1 MRIYE
6 QEDEEKLRLCM
17 QAAAWRRNGLITEPQ
32 FREIETSTRT
42 DLKRTTLML
51 RLLLF
56 VFAGLLTAATVA
68 FVLWLL
74 DLGDG
79 GNYVWLAVS
88 SALAYAAAE
97 RLAGPLRFYRHG
109 AEEAFAAGALVLALL
124 AAGHYI
130 RHGLGLYGSEKELL
144 LEILAAAGCFALYA
158 RFRHLYLALAGVL
171 ALAYLPF
178 TYFDEVIWQRAFLAV
193 IFISGLLLTWREE
206 RVEPPVLLR
215 EEASFLFAFLLFGL
229 CLAVNLRLGDLRP
242 WDIPHILKA
251 RAGVPAAAYW
261 LSYVLTFLIPLAG
274 LAAGIRTRRRA
285 LLAASAAGII
295 LALCTNKD
303 YLGFRHFPWDPAVL
317 GALLIGIS
325 IALER
330 RLKAEWK
337 GYTSRQLL
345 SPASHGLEAAA
356 VAAGAA
362 GISHAANAA
371 PGEGGANFGGG
382 SSGGG
387 GSSRGF

>member
-1 MRIYE
+1 MRIYKT
-6 QEDEEKLRLCM
+6 EDEEKLRLFM

-32 FREIETSTRT
+32 FREIEASTRT

-56 VFAGLLTAATVA
+56 VFAGVLTAATVA
-68 FVLWLL
+68 FVLWML
-74 DLGDG
+74 DLRDG
-79 GNYVWLAVS
+79 GDTVWLGIS

-97 RLAGPLRFYRHG
+97 RLAGRFRFYRHG
-109 AEEAFAAGALVLALL
+109 VEEAFAAGALVLALL
-124 AAGHYI
+124 VAVYFI
-130 RHGLGLYGSEKELL
+130 KHGLGLYGSEKELL

-171 ALAYLPF
+171 ALAFTPF
-178 TYFDEVIWQRAFLAV
+178 TFFDEVLWQRAFLAA
-193 IFISGLLLTWREE
+193 IFTLGLLLIRREE
-206 RVEPPVLLR
+206 RAEPPVLLR
-215 EEASFLFAFLLFGL
+215 EEASFLFACLLFGL

-242 WDIPHILKA
+242 WDIPHILKV

-274 LAAGIRTRRRA
+274 LAAGLTTRRRA
-285 LLAASAAGII
+285 LLIASTAGLL

-317 GALLIGIS
+317 GALLIWVS

-330 RLKAEWK
+330 RLKAEWN

-362 GISHAANAA
+362 GLSHAGTAA
-371 PGEGGANFGGG
+371 PGAGGANFGGG

-387 GSSRGF
+387 GSSRSF

>member
-1 MRIYE
+1 MRIYAA
-6 QEDEEKLRLCM
+6 EDEEKLRLTL
-17 QAAAWRRNGLITEPQ
+17 QAEAWRRNGLITDAQ
-32 FREIETSTRT
+32 FREIETSART

-68 FVLWLL
+68 FVFWML
-74 DLGDG
+74 DLRDG
-79 GNYVWLAVS
+79 GDTVWLAIA

-124 AAGHYI
+124 ASVYFI
-130 RHGLGLYGSEKELL
+130 KHGLGLYGSGKHLM
-144 LEILAAAGCFALYA
+144 LEALAAAGCFALYA

-171 ALAYLPF
+171 ALAFIPF
-178 TYFDEVIWQRAFLAV
+178 TLFDEVIWQRAFLSS
-193 IFISGLLLTWREE
+193 IFILGLLATRQAE
-206 RVEPPVLLR
+206 RAEPPVLLR
-215 EEASFLFAFLLFGL
+215 EESSFLSAFLLLGL

-242 WDIPHILKA
+242 WNAPYILKV
-251 RAGVPAAAYW
+251 RAGVAPAAYW
-261 LSYVLTFLIPLAG
+261 LSYLLTFLIPLAG
-274 LAAGIRTRRRA
+274 LTAGLRARRRA
-285 LLAASAAGII
+285 LLIASAAGLI

-303 YLGFRHFPWDPAVL
+303 YLGFRHYAWDPAVL
-317 GALLIGIS
+317 GILLIGIS

-330 RLKAEWK
+330 RLKQEWN
-337 GYTSRQLL
+337 GYTARQLL
-345 SPASHGLEAAA
+345 TPASHGLEAAA

-362 GISHAANAA
+362 GVSPAANAA

>member
-6 QEDEEKLRLCM
+6 PVDEEKLRLFM
-17 QAAAWRRNGLITEPQ
+17 QAEAWRRNGLITEPQ
-32 FREIETSTRT
+32 FREIEASTRT

-68 FVLWLL
+68 FVFWMLELRN
-74 DLGDG
+74 G
-79 GNYVWLAVS
+79 GETVWLAIS

-97 RLAGPLRFYRHG
+97 RLAGSLRFYRHG

-124 AAGHYI
+124 AAGYFI
-130 RHGLGLYGSEKELL
+130 KHGLGLYGLEKELL

-171 ALAYLPF
+171 ALAYIPF
-178 TYFDEVIWQRAFLAV
+178 TFFDEALWQRAFLAA
-193 IFISGLLLTWREE
+193 IFTLGLLLIRRDE
-206 RVEPPVLLR
+206 RAGPPVLLR
-215 EEASFLFAFLLFGL
+215 EEASFLFACLLFGL

-261 LSYVLTFLIPLAG
+261 LSYLLTFLIPLAG
-274 LAAGIRTRRRA
+274 LAAGLRTRRRA
-285 LLAASAAGII
+285 LLIASAAGLI

-330 RLKAEWK
+330 RLKAEWN

-356 VAAGAA
+356 LAAGAA
-362 GISHAANAA
+362 GTPPAGTAA
-371 PGEGGANFGGG
+371 PGEGGASFGGG

-387 GSSRGF
+387 GSSRSF